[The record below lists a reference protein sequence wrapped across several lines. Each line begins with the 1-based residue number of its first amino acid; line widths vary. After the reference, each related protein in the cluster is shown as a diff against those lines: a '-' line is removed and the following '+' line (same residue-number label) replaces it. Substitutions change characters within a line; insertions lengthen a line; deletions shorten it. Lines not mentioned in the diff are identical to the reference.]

1 MSKREC
7 PSCGKTVRVVKSIT
21 LAKTD
26 VYVERF
32 QILKCLHCSRRAT
45 LVTKEYIEWSRPK

>member
-26 VYVERF
+26 VYVERY
-32 QILKCLHCSRRAT
+32 QILKCLFCYRRAT
-45 LVTKEYIEWSRPK
+45 LVTKEYIEWSGPK